1 MSQSE
6 EMQGL
11 MRIVKL
17 LATVEAFPGRRKEV
31 LARLRVDEAVFVRDE
46 QAFGLA
52 FASLSPRERAQL
64 TEIHR
69 VQTAALKRE
78 GASIEDLGEPEPETR
93 RETPREV
100 RAPKMPVVMTE
111 AIDSVRVDTPVVP
124 FAGQTTPERL
134 AVIRAA
140 HPDDEPTAGGDDDTL
155 LTARPALDP
164 ATPWEGPPDG
174 AAEAPDAEATVR
186 TQRPSRGS
194 A

>member
-1 MSQSE
+1 MSQSDKT
-6 EMQGL
+6 QDL

-17 LATVEAFPGRRKEV
+17 LATVEAFPGRRAEV
-31 LARLRVDEAVFVRDE
+31 LARLRVDEASFARDE

-52 FASLSPRERAQL
+52 FASLSPKERAQL
-64 TEIHR
+64 TDLHR
-69 VQTAALKRE
+69 VQTTALKRE

-93 RETPREV
+93 RETPREM
-100 RAPKMPVVMTE
+100 RSPKMPVVMTE

-124 FAGQTTPERL
+124 FAGQTTPDRL

-140 HPDDEPTAGGDDDTL
+140 HPDDETTAGGDDDTL

-164 ATPWEGPPDG
+164 ATPWEGAPSG
-174 AAEAPDAEATVR
+174 AADAPDTEGTARAR
-186 TQRPSRGS
+186 RPSRGS